1 MKLIVRKEK
10 ELLLESSLLNKWFN
24 NRYSS
29 IFICMFLLFSLNL
42 IVWGQDT
49 TKSQAIKPQEI
60 FLNKSLVKAKYPP
73 YPLMAGF
80 LLVKEAN
87 GGDPFAQHELGIRYI
102 LGNGFPADTV
112 LGISWLKKAVQ
123 ANIPAAHFN
132 YAIMC
137 ANGTGVEWNPFAAYI
152 HFKYAAQAGLPEG
165 EYMYGVTFID
175 NFVVSRNIATAFY
188 WLKKAEKDGFQP
200 AKELINELIKS
211 GYSAPP
217 DSVIPIEETIE
228 PIVNHQSTILDPG
241 LEPEFFKF
249 EKDSTDHTDKQN
261 FVNMI
266 SDKNIN
272 EIKEFIGSKIDTA
285 DISVDSLKA
294 LALIDSAVI
303 YCSPEAIFIKANQTT
318 NYIRAVELYLAALRN
333 GYNQAFY
340 SLNKII
346 TKKEFKDV
354 LTKLV
359 NKKDAAGLYIAS
371 TLRLSNLIYDLTFD
385 QAIEYL
391 KTSAIKK
398 NNNALNELGLA
409 YYSGK
414 FVDKDKDEA
423 IKLWQTAA
431 SFNDNEAIQRLIFT
445 KMVDGYSEVTNND
458 IKYLQ
463 KAVDWGS
470 ILGLAAL
477 GFAYEKGIFVPTK
490 MAVAVQYY
498 RRGAHRGN
506 YYAYTLL
513 KRLYDELRPEYDEFT
528 IYTDE

>member
-1 MKLIVRKEK
+1 
-10 ELLLESSLLNKWFN
+10 
-24 NRYSS
+24 
-29 IFICMFLLFSLNL
+29 MFFLVLQNL
-42 IVWGQDT
+42 TVWGQDT
-49 TKSQAIKPQEI
+49 TKSQVIKPQEI
-60 FLNKSLVKAKYPP
+60 FINKSLVKAKYPP

-87 GGDPFAQHELGIRYI
+87 SGDPFAQHELGIRYI
-102 LGNGFPADTV
+102 LGNGFPVDTV

-137 ANGTGVEWNPFAAYI
+137 ANGTGVDWNPFAAYI

-175 NFVVSRNIATAFY
+175 NFVVSRNVATAFY
-188 WLKKAEKDGFQP
+188 WLKKAEKDGFEP
-200 AKELINELIKS
+200 AKELIKELIKS

-217 DSVIPIEETIE
+217 DSVVPIEESIE
-228 PIVNHQSTILDPG
+228 PVVSHQSTILDPG

-249 EKDSTDHTDKQN
+249 EKDSTDHTEEQN

-266 SDKNIN
+266 NDKNIN
-272 EIKEFIGSKIDTA
+272 QIKEFIGSKIDTA

-294 LALIDSAVI
+294 LALIDSAAT
-303 YCSPEAIFIKANQTT
+303 YGSPEAIFIKANQTINLFT
-318 NYIRAVELYLAALRN
+318 AVELYLSALRN

-346 TKKEFKDV
+346 NKKEFKDL

-359 NKKDAAGLYIAS
+359 NKKDATGLYIVS
-371 TLRLSNLIYDLTFD
+371 MLRLSNLIYDLTFD
-385 QAIEYL
+385 QAVDYL
-391 KTSAIKK
+391 KSAANKK
-398 NNNALNELGLA
+398 NINSLNELGLA

-414 FVDKDKDEA
+414 YVDKDKNAA
-423 IKLWQTAA
+423 IKLWEIAA
-431 SFNDNEAIQRLIFT
+431 SLNNNEAKQRLIFT
-445 KMVDGYSEVTNND
+445 KMVDGYSEITNND
-458 IKYLQ
+458 IKYLL
-463 KAVDWGS
+463 KAVDCGS
-470 ILGLAAL
+470 ILSCAAL
-477 GFAYEKGIFVPTK
+477 GFAYEKGFFVPVK
-490 MAVAVQYY
+490 KAVAVQYY